1 VSVAQKPVSAAQDPA
16 SGTRNPASPVQDP
29 ASGTQN
35 PASPAHHPASG
46 TQNPASVTPDS
57 VVTAW
62 REMAACHAAACAALE
77 RELGERHGLGVSDF
91 EVLERLAESEGRKF
105 RAQDLAEAVHLSQSA
120 LSRLV
125 DRLARHGLVERC
137 GCDVDRRGI
146 YVVLTEA
153 GERRHAEAVPTHR
166 DILAR
171 LLPASMLSASSG
183 E

>member
-1 VSVAQKPVSAAQDPA
+1 MHAQTLDARTINALANIQKERYAAL
-16 SGTRNPASPVQDP
+16 V
-29 ASGTQN
+29 SGTQ
-35 PASPAHHPASG
+35 
-46 TQNPASVTPDS
+46 DS

-91 EVLERLAESEGRKF
+91 EVLERLTESEERKF

-137 GCDVDRRGI
+137 GCEGDRRGV

-153 GERRHAEAVPTHR
+153 GDRRHTEAVPTHR
-166 DILAR
+166 EVLAR
-171 LLPASMLSASSG
+171 LLPAAMLTTADNRLG
-183 E
+183 

>member
-1 VSVAQKPVSAAQDPA
+1 MHVQALDAKTINALANTWAGRYDAPMSVAQDNVVPQ
-16 SGTRNPASPVQDP
+16 
-29 ASGTQN
+29 
-35 PASPAHHPASG
+35 
-46 TQNPASVTPDS
+46 DS
-57 VVTAW
+57 VVTHDNVVAAW
-62 REMAACHAAACAALE
+62 REMSACHAAACAALE
-77 RELGERHGLGVSDF
+77 RELGERHGLGISDF

-166 DILAR
+166 DVLAR
-171 LLPASMLSASSG
+171 HLPASMLSAAR
-183 E
+183 